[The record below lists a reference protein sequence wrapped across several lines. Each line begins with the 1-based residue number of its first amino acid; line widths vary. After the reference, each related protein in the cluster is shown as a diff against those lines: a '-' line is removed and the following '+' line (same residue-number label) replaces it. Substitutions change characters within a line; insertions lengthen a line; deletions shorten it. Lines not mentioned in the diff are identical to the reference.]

1 MIAFVIAALLA
12 ALVVVAATLRR
23 VAQRSSKPPAGPQR
37 VLFPFVANGLS
48 RRALDAALN
57 LARTERATLVPVFL
71 ARVPLHLPLDAPLPR
86 QAGIALPLQEAIEHR
101 AAAYDV
107 AVDARIER
115 GRTSRHAL
123 RQALDN
129 ERFDQIVMAAASRG
143 GPGFGPEDIAW
154 LLEHAPGEIIVLR
167 PGTEDPVIRVPD
179 SRRPPVARRAGVVAR
194 RGPRSAR
201 GVLAGARAGH
211 DSAPDARLSRGA

>member
-1 MIAFVIAALLA
+1 MIAVVIAAA
-12 ALVVVAATLRR
+12 ALCVTLVAAAILRR
-23 VAQRSSKPPAGPQR
+23 VAQPSSKPPAGPQR
-37 VLFPFVANGLS
+37 ILFPFVANALS
-48 RRALDAALN
+48 RRALEAALR

-86 QAGIALPLQEAIEHR
+86 QAGAALPLQEAIEQR
-101 AAAYDV
+101 AAAFDV

-154 LLEHAPGEIIVLR
+154 LLEHATGEIIVLR

-179 SRRPPVARRAGVVAR
+179 PRRAPLARWDGPAGR
-194 RGPRSAR
+194 RGPRSTR
-201 GVLAGARAGH
+201 GVLAGARAAH
-211 DSAPDARLSRGA
+211 D

>member
-1 MIAFVIAALLA
+1 MIAIIITAVLA
-12 ALVVVAATLRR
+12 AVVVVVAVLRR
-23 VAQRSSKPPAGPQR
+23 VARPSGKPTAGPQR

-48 RRALDAALN
+48 RRALEAALN

-86 QAGIALPLQEAIEHR
+86 QAEVALPLQEAIEQR
-101 AAAYDV
+101 AAAYGV
-107 AVDARIER
+107 AVDTRIER

-129 ERFDQIVMAAASRG
+129 ERFDQILMAAASRG

-154 LLEHAPGEIIVLR
+154 LLEHAAGEIIVLR
-167 PGTEDPVIRVPD
+167 PGTEDPLIRVRDP
-179 SRRPPVARRAGVVAR
+179 RRHSIARRDGSVSR

-201 GVLAGARAGH
+201 GVLTVTRAAHG
-211 DSAPDARLSRGA
+211 

>member
-1 MIAFVIAALLA
+1 MIGIVIAAVLA
-12 ALVVVAATLRR
+12 AVVVVAVLRR
-23 VAQRSSKPPAGPQR
+23 VARPSSKPTAASRR

-48 RRALDAALN
+48 RRALEAALN
-57 LARTERATLVPVFL
+57 LARTEGATLVPVFL

-86 QAGIALPLQEAIEHR
+86 QAGVALPLQEAIEQR

-107 AVDARIER
+107 AVDTRIER

-129 ERFDQIVMAAASRG
+129 ERFDQILMAAASRG

-167 PGTEDPVIRVPD
+167 PGTEDPLIRVRDP
-179 SRRPPVARRAGVVAR
+179 RRHPIARRGSVAR

-201 GVLAGARAGH
+201 GVLTGTRAAHG
-211 DSAPDARLSRGA
+211 